1 MFTLYDTGPGTIL
14 DEKPGMFAPAI
25 VGLMY

>member
-14 DEKPGMFAPAI
+14 DEKPGNFAP
-25 VGLMY
+25 GLIGLNY